1 MNHDLVKFPFS
12 SLGSETHW
20 KAESELL
27 HRFNHLPAGSE
38 HERPAL
44 LAQLFAQADEVII
57 STPLAIAR
65 GHLIK
70 LGRKVFIN
78 YNAQIAAA
86 PGAPITI
93 GHHTIIAPNVQ
104 IQTGTHPVDPTDRQ
118 QWAYCAKGITIGNNV
133 WIGASAIICAGV
145 TIGDHSVIGAGS
157 IVTRDVPACVLVA
170 GNPARVIRELDPPDE
185 STLYASNP

>member
-1 MNHDLVKFPFS
+1 MSHDLVNFS
-12 SLGSETHW
+12 FENLGTETHW
-20 KAESELL
+20 KKEGELL
-27 HRFNHLPAGSE
+27 HRFNNLPHGSTQ
-38 HERPAL
+38 ERASL

-57 STPLAIAR
+57 TPPLAIAR
-65 GHLIK
+65 GHLIRF
-70 LGRKVFIN
+70 GRKVFIN

-104 IQTGTHPVDPTDRQ
+104 IQTGTHPVDPTERQ
-118 QWAYCAKGITIGNNV
+118 RWAYCAKGITIGNNV

-157 IVTRDVPACVLVA
+157 IVTRDIPSCVLA
-170 GNPARVIRELDPPDE
+170 GGNPARVIRELTPPDE
-185 STLYASNP
+185 ATLYELNP